1 MTEADEMRRQME
13 PVSGALRAFFAPVD
27 RERELATVFD
37 PSREFALD
45 APPAPWVDLGWVSD
59 VQRSATAKVESV
71 RTGTKALAK
80 LQFRTM
86 CEARVTLEFCEW
98 GKLQMALAAGSQHMN
113 VLAGDAGGGTKA
125 AGSTALAAVTLGTG
139 STANELFLDTN
150 GLAAFNAGDL
160 VAVDVDYAQQAGYVG
175 SGIAGAYVADPSKV
189 NHDAD
194 YVRRV
199 TFNVG
204 RVAEKTLTSLKL
216 QQPLLGGAP
225 ASSAKAQ
232 KVVGFVDR
240 EGASFLQEWSAL
252 FVMPEVSGGR
262 ICFYYPRLV
271 AGGPAEERVTE
282 LASPY
287 RVAALRAS
295 FMALPWED
303 ETDGE
308 PVVCYRSFFPASG
321 SGMY

>member
-13 PVSGALRAFFAPVD
+13 PVSGALRAYFAPVD
-27 RERELATVFD
+27 RVRELATVFD

-59 VQRSATAKVESV
+59 VQRSATTKMESV
-71 RTGTKALAK
+71 RTGAKAMAK

-86 CEARVTLEFCEW
+86 NEARVTLEFREW

-113 VLAGDAGGGTKA
+113 VLASDEGGTARA
-125 AGSTALAAVTLGTG
+125 AGSVALAAVPLATG
-139 STANELFLDTN
+139 STASELFLDTN
-150 GLAAFNAGDL
+150 GLTGFNAGDL
-160 VAVDVDYAQQAGYVG
+160 VAVDVDYTQQTGYVG
-175 SGIAGAYVADPSKV
+175 SGIAGAYVADPSK
-189 NHDAD
+189 NNYDAD

-204 RVAEKTLTSLKL
+204 RVAEKTTNSLKL
-216 QQPLLGGAP
+216 QQPLLGGTP
-225 ASSAKAQ
+225 ASSARAQ
-232 KVVGFVDR
+232 KVLGFVDR

-262 ICFYYPRLV
+262 ICFYYPRLA

-282 LASPY
+282 MASPY

-295 FMALPWED
+295 FVALPWED

-321 SGMY
+321 SAMY